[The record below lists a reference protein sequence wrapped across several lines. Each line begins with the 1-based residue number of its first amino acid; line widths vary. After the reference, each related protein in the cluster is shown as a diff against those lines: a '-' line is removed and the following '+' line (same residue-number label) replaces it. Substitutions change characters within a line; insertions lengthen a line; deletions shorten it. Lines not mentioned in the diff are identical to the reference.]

1 MAPEDIYRAVQHE
14 PFKPVRLFLKDG
26 RRYDIT
32 HRNLIMVGRTFVD
45 IGIQAPDE
53 PHGISEGSVFLSPED
68 VLRVE
73 FIDGAARPSST

>member
-1 MAPEDIYRAVQHE
+1 MAPEDIYRAVQHD
-14 PFKPVRLFLKDG
+14 PFQPVRLYLKDG

-53 PHGISEGSVFLSPED
+53 PHGISGGTVFLEPED
-68 VLRVE
+68 IVRVE
-73 FIDGAARPSST
+73 PINAAAGPAAT